1 MGMGWHIL
9 RREALTALAA
19 ALACVHAA
27 AWAAEGQG
35 GAPFSVSAAAPA
47 LSLVPSSS
55 LSDAGSP
62 GPLPPLQG
70 HLGPELFT
78 LSMPDEEV
86 ITRYTDALRAG
97 QGDWLQ
103 GVLDRSLRYREVI
116 TRAIA
121 ARKLPRELRYLPAV
135 ESGFQGRAL
144 SPRGAA
150 GLWQLMRNTAS
161 PYGLRMDQWLDER
174 RDFWKATDASLDKL
188 AENYAIFGDW
198 YMALAAYNCGV
209 GKLSAIVRRYPG
221 SDYWALRKKGVLPR
235 ETAAFVP
242 QFLALT
248 RILSYPGRYGLSV
261 GWDPSAQWARIP
273 VDRCVDLR
281 ILSRESGV
289 PLDILTAGNQ
299 ELNFPMTP
307 PGSYGYQLKV
317 PAQYGDAVLKTLAS
331 ATLPLLEFSVHVV
344 SAGDTL
350 FAMAKKYGV
359 TVDLIQ
365 EFNPQLAPRTLR
377 IGAKVLVPVR
387 PAGVSG

>member
-9 RREALTALAA
+9 RREALIALVLAGACAA
-19 ALACVHAA
+19 AGAA
-27 AWAAEGQG
+27 DLPGASLGVPEAASAISPS
-35 GAPFSVSAAAPA
+35 APFEEP
-47 LSLVPSSS
+47 PP
-55 LSDAGSP
+55 D
-62 GPLPPLQG
+62 GPLPPVQG
-70 HLGPELFT
+70 TMGPELYA
-78 LSMPDEEV
+78 LPMPEEEV
-86 ITRYTDALRAG
+86 IGRYVEGLRAG
-97 QGDWLQ
+97 RSDWLQ
-103 GVLDRSLRYREVI
+103 AVLDRSLRYREVI
-116 TRAIA
+116 VRAVE
-121 ARKLPRELRYLPAV
+121 ARKLPRELRWLPAV
-135 ESGFQGRAL
+135 ESGFQARAL

-209 GKLSAIVRRYPG
+209 GKLSAIARRSPG
-221 SDYWALRKKGVLPR
+221 SDYWALRRKGVLPR

-248 RILSYPGRYGLSV
+248 RILSYPGRFGLSV
-261 GWDPSAQWARIP
+261 TWDPAAQWERVP
-273 VDRCVDLR
+273 VARCVDLR

-289 PLDILTAGNQ
+289 PLDALAAGNT

-307 PGSYGYQLKV
+307 PASYGYQLKV
-317 PAQYGDAVLKTLAS
+317 PRQYAEQVQRTLAG
-331 ATLPLLEFSVHVV
+331 AALPLLEFSVHVV

-350 FAMAKKYGV
+350 FAMARKYGV
-359 TVDLIQ
+359 SVELIQ
-365 EFNPQLAPRTLR
+365 EFNPQIAPRTLR
-377 IGAKVLVPVR
+377 IGSRVLVPVR

>member
-1 MGMGWHIL
+1 MGWNIL
-9 RREALTALAA
+9 RRKALVTVVVILAGAHAVWASEEPGSTPLGVPPTAPEISLLPASMPFAA
-19 ALACVHAA
+19 AANN
-27 AWAAEGQG
+27 
-35 GAPFSVSAAAPA
+35 
-47 LSLVPSSS
+47 
-55 LSDAGSP
+55 

-70 HLGPELFT
+70 ALGPELYT
-78 LSMPDEEV
+78 LTMPEEDV
-86 ITRYTDALRAG
+86 IERYLQGLRAS

-103 GVLDRSLRYREVI
+103 AVFDRSLLYREVI
-116 TRAIA
+116 TRAIE

-135 ESGFQGRAL
+135 ESGFQGRAR

-188 AENYAIFGDW
+188 AENYGIFGDW

-221 SDYWALRKKGVLPR
+221 NDYWALRRMGVLPR

-248 RILSYPGRYGLSV
+248 RILSYPGRFGLSI
-261 GWDPSAQWARIP
+261 GWDAAAQWERVP

-289 PLDILTAGNQ
+289 PLEVLTRGNQ

-317 PAQYGDAVLKTLAS
+317 PVQYVEAVRGTLAG

-359 TVDLIQ
+359 SVDLIQ
-365 EFNPQLAPRTLR
+365 EFNPQLAPRTLQ
-377 IGAKVLVPVR
+377 IGARVLVPVR